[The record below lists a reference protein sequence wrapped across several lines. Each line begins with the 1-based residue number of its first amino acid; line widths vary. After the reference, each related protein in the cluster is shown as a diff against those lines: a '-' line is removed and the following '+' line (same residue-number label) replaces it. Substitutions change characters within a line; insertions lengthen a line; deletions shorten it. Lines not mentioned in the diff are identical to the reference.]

1 MIPAQGDA
9 IERWTLRISG
19 LAGLAVFAAFF
30 AFTFATP
37 QWVEEFAAQYLERE
51 VVRQMDVSVDAARPP
66 EGGGLLSRAAAAVYE
81 RNEAEI
87 LRLKTAIKA
96 RARELLHVSLAAVRD
111 PACECRVRIAEA
123 MQKYD
128 VLRLR
133 ELLADSPRLTTFI
146 QQKYLG
152 LVAEL
157 KREIRIFT
165 ATNAVSFLLLL
176 LIAFAKPQATRHLLF
191 PGILLLASTLF
202 CAWLY
207 LFSQNWLLTIIHG
220 DYTGFAYSAYLGL
233 VFLFCCDIGLNRGRV
248 TTHIAN
254 GFGSMAGSAFQLTP
268 C

>member
-1 MIPAQGDA
+1 V
-9 IERWTLRISG
+9 LRVAG
-19 LAGLAVFAAFF
+19 LAGFAIFTTFF

-37 QWVEEFAAQYLERE
+37 QWIEDFAADYLERE
-51 VVRQMDVSVDAARPP
+51 VVLQVDTFVDSARPA
-66 EGGGLLSRAAAAVYE
+66 EDGRLLSRAAAAVYE

-87 LRLKTAIKA
+87 LKLKAQLKA
-96 RARELLHVSLAAVRD
+96 RAREVLASSLAAVRD
-111 PACECRVRIAEA
+111 PACECRARIAEA

-128 VLRLR
+128 VLRLA
-133 ELLADSPRLTTFI
+133 ELLANNTRLTTFI

-165 ATNAVSFLLLL
+165 ATNAMSFLLLVL
-176 LIAFAKPQATRHLLF
+176 VAFAKPQATKHLLF
-191 PGILLLASTLF
+191 PGVLLLASTLF

-220 DYTGFAYSAYLGL
+220 DYTGFAYTGYLGL
-233 VFLFCCDIGLNRGRV
+233 VFLFFCDIGLNRGRV
-248 TTHIAN
+248 TTRIAN
-254 GFGSMAGSAFQLTP
+254 GIASTTGSAFQLTP